1 MPSYCSRRKL
11 APSAI
16 KETLAEV
23 KQRLT
28 REMSER
34 TETRVRY
41 WRRREEWCQ
50 HLPGRV
56 ITIGWDLPIL
66 ALESWEGR
74 GRCPDRERP
83 TVPVIQHSSCVETP
97 D

>member
-11 APSAI
+11 AASGI

-41 WRRREEWCQ
+41 WSRREEWCQ

-56 ITIGWDLPIL
+56 ITIGWDIPVL
-66 ALESWEGR
+66 ALESW
-74 GRCPDRERP
+74 
-83 TVPVIQHSSCVETP
+83 
-97 D
+97 